1 MAKPASFEV
10 LKSANNSSIKGKCI
24 TDDWQVQGWL
34 ESGSGCEKNLD
45 LDFEKSSYLGPP
57 TMAAAIQ
64 SLGME
69 D

>member
-1 MAKPASFEV
+1 MTGRSRV
-10 LKSANNSSIKGKCI
+10 
-24 TDDWQVQGWL
+24 GWRVARAVK
-34 ESGSGCEKNLD
+34 KNLD
-45 LDFEKSSYLGPP
+45 LDFEKSSYLVPP